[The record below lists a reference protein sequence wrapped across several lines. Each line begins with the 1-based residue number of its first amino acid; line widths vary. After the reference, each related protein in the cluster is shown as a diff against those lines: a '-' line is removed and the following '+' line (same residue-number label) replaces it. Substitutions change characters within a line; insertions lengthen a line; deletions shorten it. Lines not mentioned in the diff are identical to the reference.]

1 MLLKGV
7 GAGISPSRMKN
18 NTCQRVEELL
28 ASQRPT
34 CISVVANSWKG
45 SPQTA
50 ASTCGLRCL
59 WEERGE
65 STASFQ
71 GQPPKIF
78 GDY

>member
-18 NTCQRVEELL
+18 NTCQRAEELL

-50 ASTCGLRCL
+50 VTYLRSPMSMGR
-59 WEERGE
+59 ERRKHSFISG
-65 STASFQ
+65 TATKNFW
-71 GQPPKIF
+71 
-78 GDY
+78 